1 MFLTYREIL
10 FYILLSALVGFF
22 WGSMVAVAY
31 AVEVEPT
38 YNNPTTF
45 EEKKKEEA
53 DAEPECD

>member
-1 MFLTYREIL
+1 MLSFKDIV
-10 FYILLSALVGFF
+10 ISALVGFF